1 MGDPCLGGVGSLG
14 ADPCGT
20 FGHTGG
26 QRRSVGNLGTL
37 GGHRRSVGNLG
48 TLGASAAVWA
58 MWAHWGSAPQNQ
70 HTFFLHTQV
79 PNV

>member
-37 GGHRRSVGNLG
+37 GV
-48 TLGASAAVWA
+48 SAAET
-58 MWAHWGSAPQNQ
+58 AHLLLSHAGVQCVEGVGTRGCLGLTRCGWE
-70 HTFFLHTQV
+70 
-79 PNV
+79 